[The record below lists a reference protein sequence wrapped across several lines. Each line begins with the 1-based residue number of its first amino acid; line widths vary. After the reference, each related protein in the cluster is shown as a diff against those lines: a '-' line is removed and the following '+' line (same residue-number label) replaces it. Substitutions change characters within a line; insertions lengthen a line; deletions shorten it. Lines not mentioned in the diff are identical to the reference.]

1 MVYPMAMLVPAS
13 LMERFLLCA
22 TGLLLAQLHLQQE
35 QLVDDVVR
43 PVPDAG
49 LGIEQLATAARRVVP
64 VARIL
69 IALLSILD
77 VLPRVGGVL
86 ASAEGEGAD
95 NLGQCER
102 HALVQQAG
110 LLPAGVAL
118 QARSACAGRRS
129 AFVFVSVV
137 RPYLSAGSCNAASQ
151 PAVAE
156 ELRADMAGLDPPV
169 AEDVDITEE
178 CPA

>member
-22 TGLLLAQLHLQQE
+22 TGLRLAQLHLQQE

-102 HALVQQAG
+102 HALVQQPG
-110 LLPAGVAL
+110 LLLAAVEL
-118 QARSACAGRRS
+118 QRSEERRVGRECVSRS
-129 AFVFVSVV
+129 WTWCD
-137 RPYLSAGSCNAASQ
+137 GSGC
-151 PAVAE
+151 
-156 ELRADMAGLDPPV
+156 
-169 AEDVDITEE
+169 
-178 CPA
+178 